1 MSGRGCCGHTRGCG
15 RGLESAVAQCRL
27 IRIGGCG
34 GASGGGKMKTESG
47 DLQRGEDIDMEVMKP
62 LIGDE
67 GSSDGNS
74 DEDETARRDYHP
86 SSNQD
91 GLTFVQTLIH
101 VLKGNIGTGLLGLPL
116 AMKNAGILL
125 GPVSLLFFGIVS
137 IHCMNILV
145 RCSHYLCQRYKRVS
159 LGYSETVGLALEVGP
174 VRCLQQWASAGKNIV
189 DFALVA
195 TQLGFCSVYFVF
207 LAENVKQVFEAQLE
221 SHLQYTGAAGR
232 WSLDLRL
239 YMLSFLPFIIP
250 LVFIRDLKSLSVCSF
265 LANVSMAVSLVIIYQ
280 YVLLNISD
288 PRTLPL
294 VSNWKKYP
302 LFFGTAV
309 FAFEGIGVVLPLEN
323 RMKEKREFSRALNIG
338 MATVTVLYISLA
350 TVGYLSFGDQIKGS
364 ITLNLP
370 QDSWLYQL
378 VKALYCF
385 GIFVTYAIQYY
396 VPAEIILPLV
406 TSRVC
411 KRWRLP
417 CELAVRSLLVCAT
430 CKQIAAS
437 KALEGARGHLVHFTL
452 GQHFICISMMYSV
465 SSSIVSTPSLL
476 KEGMLTGQDS
486 TKTQGK

>member
-1 MSGRGCCGHTRGCG
+1 M
-15 RGLESAVAQCRL
+15 
-27 IRIGGCG
+27 
-34 GASGGGKMKTESG
+34 MKTETGGS
-47 DLQRGEDIDMEVMKP
+47 LQGEDIDMEVMKP
-62 LIGDE
+62 LIGDDR
-67 GSSDGNS
+67 SSDGNS
-74 DEDETARRDYHP
+74 DEDQPARRDYHP
-86 SSNQD
+86 SNED

-116 AMKNAGILL
+116 AMKNAGILV

-137 IHCMNILV
+137 IHCMNVLV
-145 RCSHYLCQRYKRVS
+145 RCSHFLCQRYKKAH

-174 VRCLQQWASAGKNIV
+174 VKFLQQFASAGKNIV

-207 LAENVKQVFEAQLE
+207 LAENVKQVFEA
-221 SHLQYTGAAGR
+221 SFGGPPQYTEPAGR

-239 YMLSFLPFIIP
+239 YMFSFLPLIIP

-280 YVLLNISD
+280 YVLRNISD

-294 VSNWKKYP
+294 ASNWKKYP
-302 LFFGTAV
+302 LFFGTAI

-323 RMKEKREFSRALNIG
+323 RMTEKREFTRALNIG
-338 MATVTVLYISLA
+338 MAIVTVLYISLA

-406 TSRVC
+406 TSRVP
-411 KRWRLP
+411 KKWKLL
-417 CELAVRSLLVCAT
+417 CELTVRSLLVCAT
-430 CKQIAAS
+430 CAMAVSIPRLDIVIS
-437 KALEGARGHLVHFTL
+437 FVGAV
-452 GQHFICISMMYSV
+452 C
-465 SSSIVSTPSLL
+465 SSSLALILPPLVEIMTFYKENLHPLIIVKDVSIAVIGFVGFVMGTYVTVEEILYPTHLLLAANVTESPLKDINNTVLGTP
-476 KEGMLTGQDS
+476 
-486 TKTQGK
+486 

>member
-1 MSGRGCCGHTRGCG
+1 MRT
-15 RGLESAVAQCRL
+15 
-27 IRIGGCG
+27 
-34 GASGGGKMKTESG
+34 
-47 DLQRGEDIDMEVMKP
+47 DMEVMKP

-74 DEDETARRDYHP
+74 DEDQSAQRGYHQRDED
-86 SSNQD
+86 D

-137 IHCMNILV
+137 IHCMNVLV
-145 RCSHYLCQRYKRVS
+145 RCSHFLCQRYKKAH

-174 VRCLQQWASAGKNIV
+174 VKCLQQYASAGKNIV

-207 LAENVKQVFEAQLE
+207 LAENVKQVFEASFENHSQ
-221 SHLQYTGAAGR
+221 HTGSAGR
-232 WSLDLRL
+232 WDLDLRL
-239 YMLSFLPFIIP
+239 YMLSFLPLIVP

-265 LANVSMAVSLVIIYQ
+265 LANVSMAISLVIIYQ
-280 YVLLNISD
+280 YVLRNISD

-294 VSNWKKYP
+294 ASNWKKYP
-302 LFFGTAV
+302 LFFGTAI

-323 RMKEKREFSRALNIG
+323 RMKEKREFTRALNIG
-338 MATVTVLYISLA
+338 MAIVTVLYISLA

-396 VPAEIILPLV
+396 VPAEIILPLI
-406 TSRVC
+406 TSRVS
-411 KRWRLP
+411 KRWKLL
-417 CELAVRSLLVCAT
+417 CELAVRSLLVCGT
-430 CKQIAAS
+430 CAMAVSIPRLDLVIS
-437 KALEGARGHLVHFTL
+437 FVGAV
-452 GQHFICISMMYSV
+452 C
-465 SSSIVSTPSLL
+465 SSSLALILPPLVEIITFYKDHLHPLTIVKDLSIAVIGFVGFVMGTYVTVEEIIYPTPLLLTANVTESPLIDINSTSWRTP
-476 KEGMLTGQDS
+476 
-486 TKTQGK
+486 

>member
-1 MSGRGCCGHTRGCG
+1 MR
-15 RGLESAVAQCRL
+15 
-27 IRIGGCG
+27 
-34 GASGGGKMKTESG
+34 TETG
-47 DLQRGEDIDMEVMKP
+47 DLQLGEDIDMDVMKP
-62 LIGDE
+62 LMGDG
-67 GSSDGNS
+67 GSSDGDS
-74 DEDETARRDYHP
+74 DEDQSAHLDHHP
-86 SSNQD
+86 GGEDNS
-91 GLTFVQTLIH
+91 LTFVQTLIH

-125 GPVSLLFFGIVS
+125 GPVSLVFFGIVS
-137 IHCMNILV
+137 IHCMNMLV
-145 RCSHYLCQRYKRVS
+145 RCSHFLCQRYKRAN

-174 VRCLQQWASAGKNIV
+174 VKCLHQYASAGKTLV

-207 LAENVKQVFEAQLE
+207 LAENVKQVFEASFE
-221 SHLQYTGAAGR
+221 SHPQYTGPAGR
-232 WSLDLRL
+232 WDLDLRL
-239 YMLSFLPFIIP
+239 YMLSFLPLIIP

-280 YVLLNISD
+280 YVLRNISD

-294 VSNWKKYP
+294 GSNWKKYP
-302 LFFGTAV
+302 LFFGTAI

-323 RMKEKREFSRALNIG
+323 RMKEKREFTHALNIG
-338 MATVTVLYISLA
+338 MAIVTVLYISLA
-350 TVGYLSFGDQIKGS
+350 TVGYLCFGDQIKGS

-406 TSRVC
+406 TSRVS
-411 KRWRLP
+411 KKWKLP

-430 CKQIAAS
+430 YRLQSLNCHLYFGSHTFIISVIPVSLGPSEEMIRRAALHLYRTRLLINNGIAIFVVS
-437 KALEGARGHLVHFTL
+437 LYTPD
-452 GQHFICISMMYSV
+452 V
-465 SSSIVSTPSLL
+465 SSIRSNGLRRIP
-476 KEGMLTGQDS
+476 
-486 TKTQGK
+486 

>member
-1 MSGRGCCGHTRGCG
+1 
-15 RGLESAVAQCRL
+15 
-27 IRIGGCG
+27 
-34 GASGGGKMKTESG
+34 MKPATG
-47 DLQRGEDIDMEVMKP
+47 DLLQRGEEIDMEVMKP
-62 LIGDE
+62 LMGDE
-67 GSSDGNS
+67 GSSDGNE
-74 DEDETARRDYHP
+74 DEDETAPRDYQP
-86 SSNQD
+86 SNHD

-116 AMKNAGILL
+116 AVKNAGILL

-145 RCSHYLCQRYKRVS
+145 RCSHSLCQRYKKAN

-174 VRCLQQWASAGKNIV
+174 VKCLQQYASAGKNIV

-207 LAENVKQVFEAQLE
+207 LAENVRQVFEASFE
-221 SHLQYTGAAGR
+221 SPPQHPGPGGR

-280 YVLLNISD
+280 YVMRNISD
-288 PRTLPL
+288 LRTLPL
-294 VSNWKKYP
+294 VSSWKKYP
-302 LFFGTAV
+302 LFFGTAI

-323 RMKEKREFSRALNIG
+323 RMKEKGEFPRALNIG
-338 MATVTVLYISLA
+338 MAIVTVLYISLA
-350 TVGYLSFGDQIKGS
+350 TVGYLSFGDKIKGS

-406 TSRVC
+406 TSRVS
-411 KRWRLP
+411 KKWKLP

-430 CKQIAAS
+430 LFLDYNLLNLRDESSC
-437 KALEGARGHLVHFTL
+437 
-452 GQHFICISMMYSV
+452 V
-465 SSSIVSTPSLL
+465 S
-476 KEGMLTGQDS
+476 
-486 TKTQGK
+486 

>member
-1 MSGRGCCGHTRGCG
+1 MNVDT
-15 RGLESAVAQCRL
+15 
-27 IRIGGCG
+27 GGV
-34 GASGGGKMKTESG
+34 
-47 DLQRGEDIDMEVMKP
+47 QQGEDIDMEVMKP

-74 DEDETARRDYHP
+74 DEEQSAQRDYHQC
-86 SSNQD
+86 NEDD

-116 AMKNAGILL
+116 AIKNAGILL

-137 IHCMNILV
+137 IHCMNVLV
-145 RCSHYLCQRYKRVS
+145 RCSHFLCQRYKKAN

-174 VRCLQQWASAGKNIV
+174 VRSLQQYASAGKSIV

-207 LAENVKQVFEAQLE
+207 LAENVKQVFEASFE
-221 SHLQYTGAAGR
+221 SHSQYTGPVGR
-232 WSLDLRL
+232 WDLDVRL
-239 YMLSFLPFIIP
+239 YMLSFLPLIIP

-280 YVLLNISD
+280 YVLRNISD

-294 VSNWKKYP
+294 ASNWKTYP
-302 LFFGTAV
+302 LFFGTAI

-338 MATVTVLYISLA
+338 MAIVTVLYISLA
-350 TVGYLSFGDQIKGS
+350 TVGYLRFGDQIKGS

-396 VPAEIILPLV
+396 VPAEIILPQV
-406 TSRVC
+406 TSRVS
-411 KRWRLP
+411 KKWKLP
-417 CELAVRSLLVCAT
+417 CELTIRSLLVCAT
-430 CKQIAAS
+430 CAMAVSIPRLDLVIS
-437 KALEGARGHLVHFTL
+437 FVGAV
-452 GQHFICISMMYSV
+452 C
-465 SSSIVSTPSLL
+465 SSSLALILPPLVEILTFYKEDLHPLTIVKDLSIAIIGFVGFVMGTYITVEEIIHPTHILLAANVTESSLKDINSTSLR
-476 KEGMLTGQDS
+476 TP
-486 TKTQGK
+486 